1 METFGKAAWLILLAG
16 SVALPFAGCTKSPA
30 ERFET
35 YNQLKKSETDQP
47 ATSAA
52 AKKDDAG
59 PLLTSTPAP
68 TAIKVVTTSAAPTAA
83 PKSVAGQSTSASAA
97 LAKNGTSGV
106 YQASVASSGP
116 SPGVVPAA
124 ATGAPRKVQLLVP
137 DRTFKSEGPE
147 GAWRVSYDD
156 IDLLKILNMD
166 PVPANADTMMPAWLK
181 GLEGK
186 RIRIRGFMYPP
197 FQQTGIHAFGL
208 ARDNQICCFG
218 RNPKI
223 YDLFDVLL
231 RDGVTTSFVP
241 NRPFD
246 VVGLFHIRPEVEAGK
261 LYRLYEID
269 DATVIIK

>member
-1 METFGKAAWLILLAG
+1 M
-16 SVALPFAGCTKSPA
+16 
-30 ERFET
+30 
-35 YNQLKKSETDQP
+35 
-47 ATSAA
+47 
-52 AKKDDAG
+52 
-59 PLLTSTPAP
+59 
-68 TAIKVVTTSAAPTAA
+68 TTSATPTSG
-83 PKSVAGQSTSASAA
+83 PQVGHCSLHVRFSRPREEWHD
-97 LAKNGTSGV
+97 GTSGV

-124 ATGAPRKVQLLVP
+124 ATGAARKVQLLIP
-137 DRTFKSEGPE
+137 DRKFKTEGPE

-166 PVPANADTMMPAWLK
+166 PVPPNADTMMPAWLK

-231 RDGVTTSFVP
+231 RDGVTTDYLP

-246 VVGLFHIRPEVEAGK
+246 VVGAVPYPAGGGA
-261 LYRLYEID
+261 R
-269 DATVIIK
+269 

>member
-1 METFGKAAWLILLAG
+1 METFGKTAWLILLAG
-16 SVALPFAGCTKSPA
+16 SVALPFAGCTKSPT

-35 YNQLKKSETDQP
+35 YNELKKSDTDQS

-52 AKKDDAG
+52 KQDDSG
-59 PLLTSTPAP
+59 PRLTSTPVP
-68 TAIKVVTTSAAPTAA
+68 TEKKAVTTSA
-83 PKSVAGQSTSASAA
+83 SAVP
-97 LAKNGTSGV
+97 AKNGTSGV
-106 YQASVASSGP
+106 YQANVASSGP

-124 ATGAPRKVQLLVP
+124 ATGAARKVQLLIP
-137 DRTFKSEGPE
+137 DRKFKSEGPE

-166 PVPANADTMMPAWLK
+166 PVPPNADKIMPAWLK

-223 YDLFDVLL
+223 YDLFDVLM
-231 RDGVTTSFVP
+231 RDGVTTDFLP

-246 VVGLFHIRPEVEAGK
+246 VVGLFHIRPEVEQGK

-269 DATVIIK
+269 DATVISK

>member
-1 METFGKAAWLILLAG
+1 METFGKTAWLILLAG
-16 SVALPFAGCTKSPA
+16 SVALPFAGCTKSPT

-35 YNQLKKSETDQP
+35 YNELKKSETDQP
-47 ATSAA
+47 ATGA
-52 AKKDDAG
+52 AKKDDSG
-59 PLLTSTPAP
+59 PRITSTPVP
-68 TAIKVVTTSAAPTAA
+68 TAKEVVTTSAAPTAA
-83 PKSVAGQSTSASAA
+83 PKWAPAQSASASVA
-97 LAKNGTSGV
+97 PAKNGTSGV

-116 SPGVVPAA
+116 SRGVVPAA
-124 ATGAPRKVQLLVP
+124 ATGAARKVQLLVP
-137 DRTFKSEGPE
+137 DRTFKAEGPE

-156 IDLLKILNMD
+156 IDLLKVLNMD
-166 PVPANADTMMPAWLK
+166 PVPNNAATMMPAWLK

-197 FQQTGIHAFGL
+197 FQQTGIHAFAL

-218 RNPKI
+218 GNPKI

-231 RDGVTTSFVP
+231 RDGVTTSFLP

-246 VVGLFHIRPEVEAGK
+246 VVGLFHIRPEVELGK

-269 DATVIIK
+269 DATVIVK